1 MSLHAQEGYRHIAT
15 EREPKRN
22 QVVSPCGLFT
32 LAIIWSLVGHFGR
45 FWLSR
50 FWLIRRT
57 SGSGAI
63 PEMLVR

>member
-45 FWLSR
+45 FWL
-50 FWLIRRT
+50 IRRT